1 MRPYLGSLGAASVGL
16 RSFTQSLGGHGLIQ
30 MFYSFTQ
37 SLGDPW
43 SQGHTVQQLGSQTS
57 QTTEKL

>member
-1 MRPYLGSLGAASVGL
+1 MRPYLGSLGAASMGL

-43 SQGHTVQQLGSQTS
+43 SQGHTGSQTS